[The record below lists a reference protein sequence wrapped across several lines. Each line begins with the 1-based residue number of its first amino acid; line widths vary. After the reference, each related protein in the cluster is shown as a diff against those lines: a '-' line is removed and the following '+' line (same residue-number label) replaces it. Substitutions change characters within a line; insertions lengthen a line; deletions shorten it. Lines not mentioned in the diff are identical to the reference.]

1 MQVSSLKRL
10 ALAVGLS
17 FGISLVPVIFPLFS
31 ILWFAGD
38 MVVLHLYPDRFQVTL
53 TFKVLIVVVN
63 VIFWSV
69 GLYFGSVLWEWQ
81 QTLPAKPEPPAA
93 KAVLI
98 FWLVLLVPWLIL
110 APLSGMAF
118 DAGDRP
124 EAYAVVWSVWTYP
137 VTLIIVMVLRR
148 SVPWIFLLPIVNFA
162 GCLAG
167 GLFPK
172 GA

>member
-1 MQVSSLKRL
+1 
-10 ALAVGLS
+10 
-17 FGISLVPVIFPLFS
+17 
-31 ILWFAGD
+31 
-38 MVVLHLYPDRFQVTL
+38 
-53 TFKVLIVVVN
+53 
-63 VIFWSV
+63 
-69 GLYFGSVLWEWQ
+69 
-81 QTLPAKPEPPAA
+81 
-93 KAVLI
+93 
-98 FWLVLLVPWLIL
+98 
-110 APLSGMAF
+110 MAF